1 MGLEE
6 NWFRLNS
13 LDFLFYCWWK
23 NNFWIWRV
31 AKHEKQEQEYWI
43 IRIKIEVI
51 LFVKVWFFSVWENKF
66 GYIKF
71 NSFNNY
77 IYLWRGYFFLRIIQW
92 KLEKKDGKYKVSNL
106 HFQRHNHC
114 SKSRIHISQKYTPI
128 NSIIYVN
135 LKDQYSFKFSNFQI
149 LSIRE
154 R

>member
-1 MGLEE
+1 MIFFPSFWGCKHEITKITRVEKYYGVWNLQCWIDKICWIMGLEE

-77 IYLWRGYFFLRIIQW
+77 IYLWRGYFFFTNYPMKLRKERW
-92 KLEKKDGKYKVSNL
+92 KIRSV
-106 HFQRHNHC
+106 
-114 SKSRIHISQKYTPI
+114 
-128 NSIIYVN
+128 
-135 LKDQYSFKFSNFQI
+135 KFTFSTT
-149 LSIRE
+149 
-154 R
+154 